1 MDGPVRSS
9 SPPGSWFP
17 GYGVATVSTVAFL
30 ASAPGQTFIVSQLNV
45 PLREEFGIGELEL
58 NGAYTLATVLAALPL
73 VRVGR
78 WTDRIGVRRMLVGTG
93 FACGLGCLAMGAAQ
107 GLVSVFL
114 GFFLLR
120 FLAQGCLS
128 LVSQHALAMWFHRR
142 LGAMHGIKQVVV
154 FTGWILAPQLAH
166 QLIEMV
172 GWRSAYAVFAV
183 GVWLVVM
190 PAAWLWVRD
199 RPEDL
204 GLAMDGDPPRPAAGE
219 GEQVLPETTP
229 LHVAPVVILER
240 EPSFTLEEALRTRTF
255 WSLAAA
261 ISLGPFVATA
271 LLFDI
276 QPLLGARGLG
286 ALDAAF
292 AVSAWSAA
300 MALVA
305 LPAGMLTDRFA
316 ARVLLPVGLV
326 LIVACCLTFLIADS
340 RFEAALAMVLFGLGQ
355 GLVATTSVA
364 ALARTFGRAHHGA
377 IRSSATR
384 LAIIATGL
392 GPFVTG
398 LSAHLTGAYD
408 AALWTFVVACLPVAW
423 AAARLDPPRI
433 RARA

>member
-1 MDGPVRSS
+1 MHGPDRLA
-9 SPPGSWFP
+9 GARGGWFP
-17 GYGVATVSTVAFL
+17 GYGVAAVSTVAFL
-30 ASAPGQTFIVSQLNV
+30 ASAPGQTFIVSQLNL

-78 WTDRIGVRRMLVGTG
+78 WTDRVGVRRMLVVTG
-93 FACGLGCLAMGAAQ
+93 FACGLGCLAMGAVQ

-120 FLAQGCLS
+120 FLAQGCLP

-166 QLIEMV
+166 WLIEAV
-172 GWRSAYAVFAV
+172 GWRWAYAAFAV
-183 GVWLVVM
+183 GVWLIVM

-204 GLAMDGDPPRPAAGE
+204 GLAMDGDPPRRAAGE

-229 LHVAPVVILER
+229 LHVASVVTLER

-255 WSLAAA
+255 WALAAA

-276 QPLLGARGLG
+276 QPLLAARGLG

-305 LPAGMLTDRFA
+305 IPAGVLTDRFA
-316 ARVLLPVGLV
+316 ARVLLPVGLTLV
-326 LIVACCLTFLIADS
+326 SGCCLLFLVADS

-364 ALARTFGRAHHGA
+364 TLARTFGRLHHGA

-408 AALWTFVVACLPVAW
+408 AALWTFVLACLPVALG
-423 AAARLDPPRI
+423 AARLDRPR
-433 RARA
+433 RQG